1 MESGR
6 KFCDI
11 VYSTKNTIG
20 NDYTQFVILLSI
32 NFIT

>member
-1 MESGR
+1 MESGH

-11 VYSTKNTIG
+11 VYSAKNTIG
-20 NDYTQFVILLSI
+20 NDYTQFVILLSS